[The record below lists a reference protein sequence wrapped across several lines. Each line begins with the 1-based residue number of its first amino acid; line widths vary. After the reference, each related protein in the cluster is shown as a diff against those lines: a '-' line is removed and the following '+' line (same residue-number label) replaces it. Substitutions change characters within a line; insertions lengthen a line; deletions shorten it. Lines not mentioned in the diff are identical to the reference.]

1 MKAIEIRNKYL
12 DFFKR
17 HGHAV
22 IPSAPLIP
30 ENDPSVLFTTAGM
43 QPLVP
48 YLLGEKHPE
57 GTRLTDFQK
66 CLRTNDIDEVGDNRH
81 LTYFEML
88 GNWSLGDYFKEES
101 IAMSFEFLTKELG
114 IPVEKLS
121 VTCFAGDEDCQ
132 RDEVTAS
139 CWRKAGIP
147 EDRIYYF
154 GKDDNWWIAGE
165 EGPCGPDTEMFYD
178 TGKPKCSENCNPS
191 CGCGKY
197 VEIWNNVFMEFFKTK
212 DGKYTKLKQHN
223 VDTGLG
229 LERMTMLLQGKE
241 TPFDTELFKPV
252 MDKLQE
258 LAGENDSIESRRIV
272 SEHLRSSMMIIQDGG
287 LPSNVDRGYILRRL
301 IRRMVRHLR
310 KLQINLNELGE
321 LIDLNIDTL
330 KEMYPELHQNSNKIK
345 SVIIEEKDKFEKT
358 LERGEREFNKI
369 VNRMKNDGKDTIS
382 GQDLFTLY
390 ETYGFPP
397 EVTQDLAREAGLKV
411 DTTEFDK
418 LFKEHQEKSRMG
430 SEQKFKG
437 GLAGTGGQEVR
448 YHTATHLLNAALKV
462 ILGKDVHQKGSNIT
476 PERMRFD
483 FSCDHKLTDD
493 EKKKV
498 EDLVNEWIAQG
509 LDVKCEEMKKDD
521 AIKSGAECMFI
532 EKYPDIV
539 TVYSIG
545 NDKETVS
552 KELCGGPHVKNT
564 SELGHFKIK
573 KEEASSAGVRRIKAI
588 LE

>member
-1 MKAIEIRNKYL
+1 MRAIEIRNKYL
-12 DFFKR
+12 EFFKR

-121 VTCFAGDEDCQ
+121 VTCFAGDKDCQ

-139 CWRKAGIP
+139 CWKKAGIP
-147 EDRIYYF
+147 EDKIYYF

-310 KLQINLNELGE
+310 KLQINLNELEE

-369 VNRMKNDGKDTIS
+369 VNRMKNEGKDIIS

-437 GLAGTGGQEVR
+437 GLAGTGEQEVR

-483 FSCDHKLTDD
+483 FSCDHKLTDE
-493 EKKKV
+493 EKKEV